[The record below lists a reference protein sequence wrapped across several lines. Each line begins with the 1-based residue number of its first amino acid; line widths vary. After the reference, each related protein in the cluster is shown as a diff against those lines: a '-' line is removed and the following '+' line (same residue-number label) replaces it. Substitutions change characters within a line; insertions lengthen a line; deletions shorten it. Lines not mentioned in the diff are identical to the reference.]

1 MKIMIIRHGKV
12 DMQWPKRCNSQAF
25 DAACKEYDAAH
36 IKNMDHSCRVDCNDI
51 YISKY
56 LRSFETAEALF
67 DSKDYIKTDN
77 IEEVPLRS
85 FVDSNIQLPLWIWNV
100 MGRLQ
105 WYFNFSRQKES
116 RYATIKRADI
126 VITELEKRHKDCVL
140 VTHGFFMKTLI
151 NRLRKQGY
159 IVNGQKVLG
168 FNNLQMVT
176 AEKKE

>member
-1 MKIMIIRHGKV
+1 MKITIIRHGKV

-25 DAACKEYDAAH
+25 DAACKEYDMAH
-36 IKNMDHSCRVDCNDI
+36 IENLDNPCRIECNDI

-67 DSKDYIKTDN
+67 GSEDYIKMDH
-77 IEEVPLRS
+77 IGEVPLRS
-85 FVDSNIQLPLWIWNV
+85 FADSKIQFPLWIWNV

-105 WYFNFSRQKES
+105 WYFNFSRQQES

-126 VITELEKRHKDCVL
+126 VITELEERNKDCVL

-151 NRLRKQGY
+151 HRLRKRGY
-159 IVNGQKVLG
+159 IVNGQKMFG
-168 FNNLQMVT
+168 FSNLEMVT